1 MKKSLLFATAALLLS
16 SSLYAKK
23 WDFTNWSSETVANI
37 VADEK
42 WTGDEKGNGTV
53 FEGAYW
59 YTASTIAEG
68 CDADSSVMANGVAI
82 KELVGLKINA
92 MGSKQIAIATDY
104 QITKDN
110 NAWGPY
116 QGPQYLWFA
125 GAFEIRI
132 PGVKPGTNISA
143 GVESHKPSDGRGID
157 MYVNGEKVAWTS
169 GQSGYPTTY
178 DVYTWQVPENIDAD
192 VVDVIFK
199 RSNGCHVYYFD
210 VEGYGDDDFDASA
223 VKVAYLYDGT
233 YNGAKDADKNACGW
247 LANGGLDGDM
257 IYAALT
263 SYDVQ
268 TIDYSTV
275 NLTSAE
281 LNDSLLKYDVVVLSE
296 AVASGNALA
305 KGTYDIVNKVP
316 MLNLKSFFYKSGV
329 WGVGAGNNP
338 SPKATTIT
346 VAEDYLDDAL
356 FANVE
361 MDEGVITLYDADPDA
376 VNGNLVQGCTPAAD
390 GLFGTDEAIA
400 TVPSG
405 ADASYT
411 AIHTHGTRNMYM
423 LIPLSSDNSNLLN
436 ENAMTIISNAVEIL
450 AKTKSSVQKAGKPNV
465 EQQMANNETTVS
477 ISSSATNPT
486 IYYSIDGGDY
496 AIYSEPFVVTKDG
509 TVVKAYAIAHGY
521 DTSDTTEVTIS
532 VQAQASAPRFASVD
546 SEGFTTIT
554 LTAAEGTSIYFNFVG
569 GENAATSQLYTEP
582 IVLKE
587 PATLTAFATGD
598 GVLQSESVSRD
609 YSVGGIP
616 AVKDTISHFT
626 ANEEAWFTNVKIYD
640 YAMVEQELPT
650 SNWAAKAAYYWGKS
664 GWSYYSTTEV
674 DHTEIVYA
682 EDGET
687 PLKSLIPGQEDQDSV
702 KTIYKVDPTT
712 VKYVYSTVETDW
724 RLRSQGQAFTGET
737 NVAASTGV
745 GNAATGYYAETPFDE
760 IGSPTK
766 GKMTFGGKASG
777 EAYSASVEST
787 VKFEGEFDVVTYL
800 TNGGTSAIVL
810 ELQTSTDG
818 ETWATVD
825 TLSSASTQRY
835 FKKDRFHISATEPVY
850 IRIAQT
856 GGGSKGQLY
865 DIYVIRTDGTTGI
878 EAISAND
885 EKSAKSQYVIDL
897 MGRRAGAMVP
907 GQMYLKDGKTVIVR

>member
-59 YTASTIAEG
+59 YAADLATG
-68 CDADSSVMANGVAI
+68 CSEDSSLMANGVVI
-82 KELVGLKINA
+82 KELVGLKLNVMA
-92 MGSKQIAIATDY
+92 SKNVAIATDY
-104 QITKDN
+104 QITKDA

-233 YNGAKDADKNACGW
+233 YNGAKDADKNPVGW
-247 LANGGLDGDM
+247 LANGGLDGDL

-275 NLTSAE
+275 GLTSAE
-281 LNDSLLKYDVVVLSE
+281 LNDSLLNYDVVVLSE
-296 AVASGNALA
+296 AVSSSNTLA
-305 KGTYDIVNKVP
+305 KGIYDIVNKVP

-356 FANVE
+356 FANVV
-361 MDEGVITLYDADPDA
+361 MDEGVISLYDADPDA

-405 ADASYT
+405 EDASFT

-423 LIPLSSDNSNLLN
+423 LIPLSSDNSNMLN
-436 ENAMTIISNAVEIL
+436 DNAMTIISNAVEIL

-616 AVKDTISHFT
+616 AVKDTIAHFT

-674 DHTEIVYA
+674 DHTEIVYD
-682 EDGET
+682 EDGVT
-687 PLKSLIPGQEDQDSV
+687 PLKSQVEGQTDQDSV
-702 KTIYKVDPTT
+702 KTVYKVDPTT
-712 VKYVYSTVETDW
+712 VKYVYSTVDTQW

-737 NVAASTGV
+737 NVSAATGV
-745 GNAATGYYAETPFDE
+745 GNAATGYYAETAFDE
-760 IGSPTK
+760 IGSPSK

-865 DIYVIRTDGTTGI
+865 DIYVISTEGTTGI
-878 EAISAND
+878 DAITAND
-885 EKSAKSQYVIDL
+885 EKSAKSQYTIDL
-897 MGRRAGAMVP
+897 MGRRAGTMVP

>member
-1 MKKSLLFATAALLLS
+1 MKKSLLFVTAALLLS

-37 VADEK
+37 AADEK

-68 CDADSSVMANGVAI
+68 CDPDSNVMANGVAI

-104 QITKDN
+104 QVTKDA

-157 MYVNGEKVAWTS
+157 MYVNGTKVAWNS

-178 DVYTWQVPENIDAD
+178 EVYSWQVPTDIDAD
-192 VVDVIFK
+192 VVDVVFK
-199 RSNGCHVYYFD
+199 RSNGCHVYFFD
-210 VEGYGDDDFDASA
+210 VEGYGSDDFDASA

-233 YNGAKDADKNACGW
+233 YNGAKDGDKNPCGW
-247 LANGGLDGDM
+247 LANGGLDGDLV
-257 IYAALT
+257 YAALS

-275 NLTSAE
+275 GLTSDE
-281 LNDSLLKYDVVVLSE
+281 LNDSLIKYDVVVLSE
-296 AVASGNALA
+296 AVGSGNTLA
-305 KGTYDIVNKVP
+305 KGTYAIVNKVP

-329 WGVGAGNNP
+329 WSVGAGNNP
-338 SPKATTIT
+338 SPKATSIT

-361 MDEGVITLYDADPDA
+361 MDEGVVNLFDVDDVTAI
-376 VNGNLVQGCTPAAD
+376 NGNLVQGYTPNAD
-390 GLFGTDEAIA
+390 GLFGSDDVIA
-400 TVPSG
+400 TVPNGES
-405 ADASYT
+405 SYN
-411 AIHTHGTRNMYM
+411 AIHTHGTRNQYM
-423 LIPLSSDNSNLLN
+423 LIPISSDNSDKLTDA
-436 ENAMTIISNAVEIL
+436 AMTLISNAVEVL
-450 AKTKSSVQKAGKPNV
+450 AKTKSSVQKAGKPNI
-465 EQQMANNETTVS
+465 EQQMANNETTVT

-486 IYYSIDGGDY
+486 IYYSIDGGEFKT
-496 AIYSEPFVVTKDG
+496 YSEPFVVTVDS
-509 TVVKAYAIAHGY
+509 TFVKAYAVAHGY
-521 DTSDTTEVTIS
+521 DDSDTTEVYVR
-532 VQAQASAPRFASVD
+532 VQAQAAAPSFASVD

-554 LTAAEGTSIYFNFVG
+554 LTAAEGVNIYFNFVG

-598 GVLQSESVSRD
+598 GVLQSAAVSRD

-616 AVKDTISHFT
+616 AVKDTIAHFT

-687 PLKSLIPGQEDQDSV
+687 PLKSLVNPDQDSV
-702 KTIYKVDPTT
+702 KIVYKVDPAT
-712 VKYVYSTVETDW
+712 VKYVYSTVDTQW

-737 NVAASTGV
+737 NVSASTGV
-745 GNAATGYYAETPFDE
+745 GNAATGYYAETAFDE
-760 IGSPTK
+760 IGSPSK
-766 GKMTFGGKASG
+766 GKMTFGGKGSG
-777 EAYSASVEST
+777 ESYTGSVEST

-800 TNGGTSAIVL
+800 TNGASSAIGI
-810 ELQTSTDG
+810 ELQKSTDG
-818 ETWATVD
+818 ETWETVGA
-825 TLSSASTQRY
+825 LSSASTQRY
-835 FKKDRFHISATEPVY
+835 FKKDRFHISAAEPVY
-850 IRIAQT
+850 IRVAQVS
-856 GGGSKGQLY
+856 GSSKGQLY
-865 DIYVIRTDGTTGI
+865 DIYVITTDGTTGI

-885 EKSAKSQYVIDL
+885 KAVKSERIYDL
-897 MGRRAGAMVP
+897 QGRRVNSTAAGQLYIVN
-907 GQMYLKDGKTVIVR
+907 GKKLIVR